1 MTDSENKPVDDEQ
14 MNPATD
20 EANSSSELKNIIEAA
35 IFAASEPIGVRKL
48 QAIFMEG
55 AQPSKDEIDAIV
67 NEIESDYEHS
77 GLELARIGAGWR
89 FQTREKYSTWM
100 RRLSADKAPRYSRAQ
115 LETMAIIAYRQPVT
129 RGDIEEV
136 RGVSVS
142 SDIIRIL
149 EERGWIR
156 EIGHRDVPGRPA
168 LFGTTQEF
176 LSYFNLRSLKELP
189 ELIDKRKFNEIA
201 QEMHMQLPLEMTEGV
216 SEEDGK
222 NTEASSAEIIPL
234 NKTTDAE
241 VDENDSEIEPEEA
254 SNDSDSPS
262 EFSDDVTES
271 SDGDDIDH
279 QTNDQD
285 DSENS

>member
-1 MTDSENKPVDDEQ
+1 MTESKNNNQEKKDAV
-14 MNPATD
+14 D
-20 EANSSSELKNIIEAA
+20 EANASSELKNIIEAA
-35 IFAASEPIGVRKL
+35 IFAAHEPIGVRKI
-48 QAIFMEG
+48 QAIFMDG
-55 AQPSKDEIDAIV
+55 AQPTKDEINAIV
-67 NEIESDYEHS
+67 DELESDYEHS

-89 FQTREKYSTWM
+89 FQTKEKYSSWM

-115 LETMAIIAYRQPVT
+115 LETLAIIAYRQPVT

-189 ELIDKRKFNEIA
+189 ELIEKRKFEEIA
-201 QEMHMQLPLEMTEGV
+201 QEMHMQLPLEEPKEEVSQDQEG
-216 SEEDGK
+216 SG
-222 NTEASSAEIIPL
+222 SAEIIPL
-234 NKTTDAE
+234 HQDDEDAS
-241 VDENDSEIEPEEA
+241 VDEKD
-254 SNDSDSPS
+254 DSD
-262 EFSDDVTES
+262 
-271 SDGDDIDH
+271 
-279 QTNDQD
+279 
-285 DSENS
+285 